1 MPSIF
6 EYIDARL
13 IETPQPQGRTCR
25 TGVGDND
32 VEGAF
37 FCRVRRDNLDETRLS
52 KGKAILEHEH
62 ENEIKTKNK
71 LE

>member
-1 MPSIF
+1 MHVSSRHHNLRG
-6 EYIDARL
+6 EHVEL
-13 IETPQPQGRTCR
+13 VWG
-25 TGVGDND
+25 GDND

-52 KGKAILEHEH
+52 KGKAIIEHEH